1 LLQLEFRIGGHGQ
14 LALFLFDGG
23 AGPLEVKARGDL
35 LLRLL
40 DGILHFDHIGFQN
53 YIKRRHNYFL
63 FVRQAARMDPA
74 ASKTDILTDNL
85 PDAAISA
92 LVFCLFRSIID
103 EIS

>member
-1 LLQLEFRIGGHGQ
+1 
-14 LALFLFDGG
+14 
-23 AGPLEVKARGDL
+23 
-35 LLRLL
+35 
-40 DGILHFDHIGFQN
+40 
-53 YIKRRHNYFL
+53 
-63 FVRQAARMDPA
+63 MDPA